1 MTDGIDNAYIEVRS
15 GTLRWRIWADGRIS
29 GFPNNSTVTNRLM
42 PFITRKAAIREAAE
56 KENKRIADFKRR
68 ASAQQI

>member
-1 MTDGIDNAYIEVRS
+1 MTDDIDNAYIEVRS
-15 GTLRWRIWADGRIS
+15 GTLRWRIWADGRVS
-29 GFPNNSTVTNRLM
+29 GFPCNATITNRLM
-42 PFITRKAAIREAAE
+42 PFITRREVIREAAE